1 MRGDRRVVGVVV
13 GSILLFLLII
23 SIPFFQEIMRIT
35 WLYSLE
41 DYLLVVL
48 MVVVW
53 ALITRTIWRS
63 SLMER
68 MTNKIFPP

>member
-1 MRGDRRVVGVVV
+1 
-13 GSILLFLLII
+13 
-23 SIPFFQEIMRIT
+23 MRIT

-68 MTNKIFPP
+68 MTNKIFTP